1 MWDKLIWFFSELI
14 TKWKQFKAWDK
25 VEIQIMRS
33 GEWNHVQYWKVSVN
47 EKVIDEVITNFNDNK
62 RGIDLVVDE
71 NHEPDHKALALFKE
85 IYKKWSDAL
94 FASLE
99 LTTKGA
105 KLLSEWAYMYF
116 SPEIIFWPKRD
127 EETGELVS
135 NLLTWGAFT
144 NRPFFK
150 KMSPLMANEATD
162 KQQDDPIFLSI
173 IAPTMNMFKELLQ
186 KAKAQKVLSFSEKF
200 ELQKAFNDLPE
211 EEKTDETK
219 QEVETEVSKPE
230 TEEKK
235 PDAKK
240 VVETPTNEKPLQAG
254 ETVSVEK
261 YNEAMTR
268 LATLEA
274 ESRQQ
279 TVEKEFNEQ
288 FAFSESNKKGF
299 LNVAKHKDAFVNF
312 TMTLNKEQK
321 ASFYEILGNVESNIA
336 EKFSEIGT
344 DANKTTS
351 ITDDGQKYNE
361 AVKKVM
367 KEKGI
372 DYDAAVDVVN
382 AQS

>member
-1 MWDKLIWFFSELI
+1 MWDRKIWFFSELI

-33 GEWNHVQYWKVSVN
+33 WEWNHSQYGKVKVDS
-47 EKVIDEVITNFNDNK
+47 KVIDEVVTNFNDNK

-162 KQQDDPIFLSI
+162 KQQDDPMFLSI
-173 IAPTMNMFKELLQ
+173 IEHNMFNELLK
-186 KAKAQKVLSFSEKF
+186 KAKTQKVLSFSEKF

-211 EEKTDETK
+211 EEQTDEAK
-219 QEVETEVSKPE
+219 NEVATEVAKPE

-235 PDAKK
+235 PEQKK
-240 VVETPTNEKPLQAG
+240 VEETPASSDKPLQAS

-261 YNEAMTR
+261 YNEAIQR
-268 LATLEA
+268 LAVLET
-274 ESRQQ
+274 ETRKQ
-279 TVEKEFNEQ
+279 TVEKEFNET
-288 FAFSESNKKGF
+288 FAFSESNKKGV
-299 LNVAKHKDAFVNF
+299 LNVAKHKDSFVNF

-321 ASFYEILGNVESNIA
+321 ASFYEILGGIESNIS
-336 EKFSEIGT
+336 EKFSEIWSNT
-344 DANKTTS
+344 NKTTS
-351 ITDDGQKYNE
+351 ITDDGQKYHE
-361 AVKKVM
+361 EVTKVM
-367 KEKGI
+367 KEQNI

-382 AQS
+382 ARA